1 MELSVQDRVVLAV
14 INSMQ
19 SMELTVIGKA
29 LELGTGAIHIRASRA
44 DGVKVLAIVD
54 SQGRTFYDTW
64 Y

>member
-1 MELSVQDRVVLAV
+1 MELSVQDRVVMTVL
-14 INSMQ
+14 NSMQ
-19 SMELTVIGKA
+19 AMGLTVVGKA

-54 SQGRTFYDTW
+54 AQGRTFYDTW